1 MNSGTQRRGG
11 NLSFQENGMCVV
23 SAFSGNKAS
32 RPAQCIIVGLGNKD
46 FARISPRISCHIG
59 DSMTMSAAGRLGN
72 Q

>member
-1 MNSGTQRRGG
+1 
-11 NLSFQENGMCVV
+11 MCVV

-32 RPAQCIIVGLGNKD
+32 MSAQCIIVGLGNKD
-46 FARISPRISCHIG
+46 FARRSPRISCHIG